1 MFKLTDYKETYDKAD
16 ITAFLVAHNQSE
28 KMKLNRKPQDKFVL
42 DFCGVT
48 TNDAYMS

>member
-1 MFKLTDYKETYDKAD
+1 MFKLTDYKEAYDKAD
-16 ITAFLVAHNQSE
+16 ITAFLVAHNQF
-28 KMKLNRKPQDKFVL
+28 KKLKLNKKPQDKVVL